1 MKQLVVHQILQ
12 RTIATHADQLI
23 VSGDSRLTYL
33 EFYKRVLRL
42 ASSLQDLGVGKGTVI
57 GMLEVNTHRNL
68 ELHFATSMLGAVL
81 HTINFRLPAEN
92 LIYTM
97 EHAENQWV
105 FVSELFLSQLQPVM
119 DKFPNWVVMGK
130 EKPKDISSSSN
141 IYAYEELISKGR
153 EEEIS
158 GAEKIRE
165 DDNYSILYTTG
176 TTGKP
181 KGIPYRHRDVLL
193 GSLQLFHHLALHK
206 TGAKINSS
214 DTIMPLI
221 PFFHIHGWGTA
232 FFGPYLGAKMVLP
245 ERADAKE
252 QAELMQK
259 EGVTWANLVPT
270 QMHMLLEQEKFGNIK
285 VLTGGSPLTSGLAE
299 RAEQAG
305 LEYSLIYGGS
315 DQLATAISVLPEG
328 VTPDTQQ
335 SREWLRT
342 GMKPVPMVDLDLRDA
357 QGNKVSRD
365 GESIGEVWVSSPWL
379 PGGYLKN
386 QEKSKEV
393 FVNGWFRTGDIGVIY
408 ENGLLYVMD
417 RQSDAIKSGGE
428 WIPSGVLEAH
438 ISEHPGVEIASVIP
452 KPDERWGER
461 PMAIVKSSQGIS
473 GDDLKN
479 FLLEKVNEGKLAK
492 FWVPNEYSFVQD
504 IPLTSAGKIDKLQL
518 KQKIQNA

>member
-1 MKQLVVHQILQ
+1 MKQLVVHQILK
-12 RTIATHADQLI
+12 RSIATHGDQLI

-42 ASSLQDLGVGKGTVI
+42 ASTLKDLGVGKGTVI

-68 ELHFATSMLGAVL
+68 ELHFASSMLGAVL

-92 LIYTM
+92 LVYTM
-97 EHAENQWV
+97 EHAENEWV
-105 FVSELFLSQLQPVM
+105 FVSELFLSQIKPLM
-119 DKFPNWVVMGK
+119 DKFPNWVIMSK
-130 EKPKDISSSSN
+130 EKPADISSSSN
-141 IYAYEELISKGR
+141 IYAYEELISQGR
-153 EEEIS
+153 EEQIS
-158 GAEKIRE
+158 QAEEIRE
-165 DDNYSILYTTG
+165 DDYYSILYTTG

-181 KGIPYRHRDVLL
+181 KGIRYRHRDVVL
-193 GSLQLFHHLALHK
+193 GSLQLFHHLALHNS
-206 TGAKINSS
+206 GAKINSS

-232 FFGPYLGAKMVLP
+232 IFAPYLGAKLVLP

-252 QAELMQK
+252 QAELMEK
-259 EGVTWANLVPT
+259 EGVSWANLVPT

-285 VLTGGSPLTSGLAE
+285 VLTGGSPLPSGLAA
-299 RAEQAG
+299 RAEKAG
-305 LEYSLIYGGS
+305 IEYALIYGGS

-328 VTPDTQQ
+328 LDPDSQQ

-342 GMKPVPMVDLDLRDA
+342 GMKPVPMVDLELRDT
-357 QGNKVSRD
+357 QGKEVPRD

-379 PGGYLKN
+379 PDGYLKN
-386 QEKSKEV
+386 EEKSREV

-438 ISEHPGVEIASVIP
+438 ISEHPSVEMASVIA
-452 KPDERWGER
+452 KSDERWGER
-461 PMAIVKSSQGIS
+461 PMAIVKVSENITQK
-473 GDDLKN
+473 DLQK
-479 FLLEKVNEGKLAK
+479 FLQEKVQEGKLAK
-492 FWVPNEYSFVQD
+492 FWVPDEYSFVQE
-504 IPLTSAGKIDKLQL
+504 IPLTSAGKIDKQQL
-518 KQKIQNA
+518 RNKFQNE